1 MKTAT
6 LVAVCLLIPISA
18 ASQSEVPRTG
28 WGAPDL
34 QGMWTI
40 TTMTPLERPPGLE
53 DTPRVAGLAAAAFI
67 GLGKAAINRLLD
79 EQLNADFLDI
89 PETLLDGRTSLVVDP
104 ADGRIPRTTAGQRQ
118 WDTIGDILTTKV
130 HADGPEDRTLSE
142 RCIVGG
148 SLPVNPLFGVRLFQ
162 TANHVVIHSEVF
174 HEAIV
179 VPLDGRAHLPQAI
192 RQWNGNSRGYWDGD
206 TLVVETTNFDPRW
219 TFQGSGPDMRLV
231 ERFTRV
237 DAVTLDYAFTVH
249 DAASFTRPWSAEFP
263 LTLTD
268 TPAYEMSCHEGNR
281 SMPLMLAGGRADDEA
296 RQFVGAFKLVS
307 FVNYAADGTTTA
319 APYTEGLITYD
330 ANRRMSVHL
339 MNPERPRPDG
349 RLSDADRASLYSSYI
364 AYFGAYRVN
373 FTKRVVEHIVD
384 GALSPGLVDT
394 TQVRHYAFE
403 DDGNTLV
410 LSVKRGDRVA
420 SQITWERYR

>member
-6 LVAVCLLIPISA
+6 LVAVYLLIPLSA
-18 ASQSEVPRTG
+18 ASQTEVPRTA

-40 TTMTPLERPPGLE
+40 TTMTPLERPAGLE
-53 DTPRVAGLAAAAFI
+53 DTPRVTGIAAAAFI
-67 GLGKAAINRLLD
+67 GLGKRAINQLLD

-89 PETLLDGRTSLVVDP
+89 PDTLLDGRTSLVVDP

-118 WDTIGDILTTKV
+118 WDTIGDILTTKTD
-130 HADGPEDRTLSE
+130 ADGPEDRTLSE
-142 RCIVGG
+142 RCIVGA
-148 SLPVNPLFGVRLFQ
+148 SLPINPLFGVRLFQ
-162 TANHVVIHSEVF
+162 TASHVVVHSEVF

-179 VPLDGRAHLPQAI
+179 VPLDGRAHLPEAI
-192 RQWNGNSRGYWDGD
+192 VQWNGNSRGYWDGD

-231 ERFTRV
+231 ERFTRA
-237 DAVTLDYAFTVH
+237 DAATLDYAFTVH
-249 DAASFTRPWSAEFP
+249 DDVSFTRPWSAEFP

-281 SMPLMLAGGRADDEA
+281 SMPLMLSGGRADDVA
-296 RQFVGAFKLVS
+296 RGFVGAFKLVS
-307 FVNYAADGTTTA
+307 FVNYAEDGTTTP
-319 APYTEGLITYD
+319 APYTEGILTYD
-330 ANRRMSVHL
+330 ANRQMSVHL
-339 MNPERPRPDG
+339 MNPERPSPNG
-349 RLSDADRASLYSSYI
+349 RLSDADRAALYSSYI

-373 FTKRVVEHIVD
+373 VAKGVVEHIVV

-394 TQVRHYAFE
+394 TQVRHFAFE

-420 SQITWERYR
+420 SRIAWERYR